1 MKGIVVCPLLAPDL
15 RIVTGS
21 KITECERCGRRVWL
35 GPSAVTV
42 SETLEVVCPEC
53 SARDT

>member
-21 KITECERCGRRVWL
+21 KIAECERCGRRVWV